1 MHLIGVVKENKLIQR
16 HGINNLKVK
25 DTGCYISL
33 TYATSMHYTPP
44 YTHTHTHTLKR
55 YIIKH
60 MFKEHT
66 FHKPKKYIEV

>member
-1 MHLIGVVKENKLIQR
+1 MCVCVCMHLIGVVKENKLIQR

-44 YTHTHTHTLKR
+44 YTHTHTHT
-55 YIIKH
+55 H
-60 MFKEHT
+60 TKEIHN
-66 FHKPKKYIEV
+66 